1 MDAWSEMTF
10 WGLHGKS
17 IPSLSSRDFFCLMHM
32 CGLEMI
38 IISLLLCTVF
48 NHRVFGSKES
58 SLNTVGLGNVNKS
71 VVRIRKG

>member
-1 MDAWSEMTF
+1 MHEVRWLSEDYT
-10 WGLHGKS
+10 GSQYPLCQVE
-17 IPSLSSRDFFCLMHM
+17 IFFVMHM